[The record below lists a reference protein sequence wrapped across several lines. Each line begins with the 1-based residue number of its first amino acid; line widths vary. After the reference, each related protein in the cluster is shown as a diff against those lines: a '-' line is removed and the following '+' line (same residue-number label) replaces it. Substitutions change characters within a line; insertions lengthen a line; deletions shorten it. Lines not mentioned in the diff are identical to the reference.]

1 MLRVGDWRVNPTS
14 GEISR
19 NGETLRL
26 EARTLRLLL
35 CLAEHSGQVVSI
47 DDLLDQVW
55 SGSPSLQTRFINPSR
70 RFGARSVTTPSSP
83 HTSRRFPDLAI
94 GWLRRSVP
102 GRISQAK
109 RLSGNRKSF
118 ELPPGLA
125 QEPDS
130 SGPAA
135 SRLALRSSLF
145 SWCTPKS
152 RKAIHPSQRP
162 LLRGRQDP
170 SPCCHFST

>member
-1 MLRVGDWRVNPTS
+1 MLRVGDWRVDPTS

-55 SGSPSLQTRFINPSR
+55 SGVTVTSDSVYQSVASLRRTLGDDPKQSTFI
-70 RFGARSVTTPSSP
+70 ATV
-83 HTSRRFPDLAI
+83 PDLAI
-94 GWLRRSVP
+94 GWLRRSVH

-118 ELPPGLA
+118 EVPAGLA

-135 SRLALRSSLF
+135 
-145 SWCTPKS
+145 
-152 RKAIHPSQRP
+152 
-162 LLRGRQDP
+162 
-170 SPCCHFST
+170 